1 MNKKRAKEILIA
13 NACCTLDKC
22 NICPWRNTDDCIN
35 TSFLNVIEEA
45 IYAMNGEE
53 LMNMK
58 LSDIK
63 ISSAFAESVPSEKKM
78 EECRN
83 NWNTFE
89 RQDRWI
95 VVDQNGYLIDGYVM
109 FLVLKENGVEQTKV
123 KVSSRRKKRWY
134 RKNTKDWT
142 APHYRTELTTYIYG
156 MHCNKNKCEFSKE
169 YVWRVPKSWCN
180 WADNVQIGDTIM
192 CATKYGYSPIVVS
205 KIEILDKCPI
215 DIPVKRVAN
224 KQIRR
229 DGVFVELK
237 SIIDC

>member
-1 MNKKRAKEILIA
+1 MNKKRAKEVLIA

-22 NICPWRNTDDCIN
+22 NICPWKNTDDCTN

-63 ISSAFAESVPSEKKM
+63 ISSAFAETVPSEKKM
-78 EECRN
+78 KECRD

-109 FLVLKENGVEQTKV
+109 FLVLKENGVDGETY
-123 KVSSRRKKRWY
+123 SNYLYILSFSF
-134 RKNTKDWT
+134 
-142 APHYRTELTTYIYG
+142 HLELI
-156 MHCNKNKCEFSKE
+156 
-169 YVWRVPKSWCN
+169 
-180 WADNVQIGDTIM
+180 Q
-192 CATKYGYSPIVVS
+192 
-205 KIEILDKCPI
+205 
-215 DIPVKRVAN
+215 
-224 KQIRR
+224 
-229 DGVFVELK
+229 
-237 SIIDC
+237 